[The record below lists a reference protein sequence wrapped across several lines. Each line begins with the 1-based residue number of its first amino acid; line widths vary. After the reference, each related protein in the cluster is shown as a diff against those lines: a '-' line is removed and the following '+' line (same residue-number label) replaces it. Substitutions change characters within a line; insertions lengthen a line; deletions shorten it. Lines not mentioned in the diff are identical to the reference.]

1 MTDTLACCALNA
13 RGEICAQP
21 ATFACSELHA
31 LCPNHAVKTTGRRKT
46 DRRCRVCLREGH
58 INDVIAMKDIR
69 RSVTTT
75 ATAATP
81 VIPGECVT
89 AYDSV
94 HRCRRRAIFS
104 CRNGHGSCRGHVGL
118 RIDEPATL
126 RRSCSIC
133 AAELHPADQVELGAL
148 TGTT

>member
-1 MTDTLACCALNA
+1 MNDALLCCALNA

-46 DRRCRVCLREGH
+46 DRRCRVCMRQGH
-58 INDVIAMKDIR
+58 INDVVAIKDIR
-69 RSVTTT
+69 RSE
-75 ATAATP
+75 AAIDTDAP
-81 VIPGECVT
+81 LMPGECVT
-89 AYDSV
+89 VYDSV
-94 HRCRRRAIFS
+94 HRCRRRALFS
-104 CRNGHGSCRGHVGL
+104 CKNGHGSCRGHVGL
-118 RIDEPATL
+118 RIDEATTL

-133 AAELHPADQVELGAL
+133 GADLHPADQAAVEVL